1 MADFQQKL
9 TEKENEM
16 IRTVDALKV
25 EATNMRASYESKL
38 AELNKKH
45 SKEIQEKLTYIE
57 I

>member
-1 MADFQQKL
+1 MMQQNL
-9 TEKENEM
+9 LEKENEM
-16 IRTVDALKV
+16 IRRVNELNV

>member
-1 MADFQQKL
+1 
-9 TEKENEM
+9 M
-16 IRTVDALKV
+16 IKTVDALKV